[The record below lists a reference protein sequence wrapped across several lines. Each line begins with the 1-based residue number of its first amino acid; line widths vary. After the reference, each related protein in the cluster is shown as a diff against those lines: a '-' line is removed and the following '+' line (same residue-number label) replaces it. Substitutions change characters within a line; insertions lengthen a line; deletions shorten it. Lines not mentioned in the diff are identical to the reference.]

1 MSSEVRLLTSFRV
14 PAGRGIDEFVE
25 KRSRFIGEVRYTPTE
40 EEALAFIAEI
50 NEKHKTATHNV
61 YAYSIR
67 SNNIMRYSD
76 NGEPQGTAGLP
87 VLDVFRK
94 EEVFDFCCVVT
105 RYFGGILLGGG
116 GLVRAYSHSAK
127 LAIDAAGIAVMRLWR
142 SALMS
147 VPYNLFEIIQKLI
160 VDMGAKNISTDYGAE
175 VTLSFV
181 IPSEDFDALSSK
193 VFDITS
199 GGVSVICGEERYMAI

>member
-1 MSSEVRLLTSFRV
+1 MRHVTSFKV
-14 PAGRGIDEFVE
+14 PAGDGLDEFIE
-25 KRSRFIGEVRYTPTE
+25 RKSRFIGAVRYTKTE
-40 EEALAFIAEI
+40 EEALAFIAEV

-67 SNNIMRYSD
+67 ENNIIRYSD

-94 EEVFDFCCVVT
+94 EEIFDFCCVVT

-127 LAIDAAGIAVMRLWR
+127 IALDAAGISVMRLWTEGR
-142 SALMS
+142 LS
-147 VPYNLFEIIQKLI
+147 VPYNMFEQVNKTISE
-160 VDMGAKNISTDYGAE
+160 MGAKNISADYGAD
-175 VTLSFV
+175 VAISYLL
-181 IPSEDFDALSSK
+181 PSEDFDKVSAK
-193 VFDITS
+193 VFDMTS
-199 GGVSVICGEERYMAI
+199 GQVSPIRGEEKFMAI

>member
-1 MSSEVRLLTSFRV
+1 MTSFRV

-76 NGEPQGTAGLP
+76 NGEPQGTAGMP

-127 LAIDAAGIAVMRLWR
+127 IALDAAGIAVMRLWR
-142 SALMS
+142 KAEMS
-147 VPYNLFEIIQKLI
+147 VPYNLFEIVQKLI
-160 VDMGAKNISTDYGAE
+160 TEMGAKNIEADYGAE
-175 VTLSFV
+175 VTVSFV
-181 IPSEDFDALSSK
+181 IPSEDFDALSAKIFDMSAGK
-193 VFDITS
+193 VTLS
-199 GGVSVICGEERYMAI
+199 RGEERYMAI

>member
-1 MSSEVRLLTSFRV
+1 MTSFKV
-14 PAGRGIDEFVE
+14 PKGTGIDEFVE

-67 SNNIMRYSD
+67 NNNIMRYSD

-87 VLDVFRK
+87 VFDVFRK

-116 GLVRAYSHSAK
+116 GLVRAYSHAAK
-127 LAIDAAGIAVMRLWR
+127 IGLDAAGIAVMRLWTEGD
-142 SALMS
+142 
-147 VPYNLFEIIQKLI
+147 VKIPYNLFEVIQKAM
-160 VDMGAKNISTDYGAE
+160 VEMGIKITSTDYAEE
-175 VTLSFV
+175 VTLSYL
-181 IPSEDFDALSSK
+181 IPSEDFDKVAAK
-193 VFDITS
+193 VFDMS
-199 GGVSVICGEERYMAI
+199 AGRVSCRRGEEKFMAI

>member
-1 MSSEVRLLTSFRV
+1 MEVRHLTSFRV
-14 PAGRGIDEFVE
+14 PAGRGIDEFIE

-76 NGEPQGTAGLP
+76 NGEPQGTAGMP

-127 LAIDAAGIAVMRLWR
+127 IALDAAGIAVMRLWR
-142 SALMS
+142 KGEMS
-147 VPYNLFEIIQKLI
+147 VPYNLFEIVQKLLS
-160 VDMGAKNISTDYGAE
+160 DLGAKNIVSDYGAE

-181 IPSEDFDALSSK
+181 IPSEDFDALSAK
-193 VFDITS
+193 VFDMS
-199 GGVSVICGEERYMAI
+199 AGSVSVICGEERYMAI

>member
-1 MSSEVRLLTSFRV
+1 MTSFRV

-76 NGEPQGTAGLP
+76 NGEPQGTAGMP

-127 LAIDAAGIAVMRLWR
+127 IALDAAGIAVMRLWR
-142 SALMS
+142 KAEMS
-147 VPYNLFEIIQKLI
+147 VPSNLFEIVQKLI
-160 VDMGAKNISTDYGAE
+160 TEMGAKNIEADYGAE
-175 VTLSFV
+175 VTVSFV
-181 IPSEDFDALSSK
+181 IPSEDFDALSAKIFDMSAGK
-193 VFDITS
+193 VTLS
-199 GGVSVICGEERYMAI
+199 RGEERYMAI